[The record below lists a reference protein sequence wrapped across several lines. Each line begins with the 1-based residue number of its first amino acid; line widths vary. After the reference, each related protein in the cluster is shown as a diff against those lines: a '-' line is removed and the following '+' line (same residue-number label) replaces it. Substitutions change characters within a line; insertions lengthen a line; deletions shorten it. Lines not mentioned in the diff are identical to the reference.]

1 MKNTYWIAI
10 AVAALIVGVL
20 VGYGVWGS
28 SAGRLPEVEKEVSS
42 FQGQLAD
49 LKKKHADLEANLG
62 KVTNEKLILE
72 KEIAELKEVQEKA
85 AVKRR

>member
-20 VGYGVWGS
+20 VGYGFWGS

-42 FQGQLAD
+42 FEGQLAD
-49 LKKKHADLEANLG
+49 LKKKHGDLEANLG

-72 KEIAELKEVQEKA
+72 KEIAELKEAQEKA
-85 AVKRR
+85 AEKRR